1 LEDRKSPRKRLTNEG
16 IALQTPQ
23 EAPHFQIGLDP
34 LRVSRD
40 REHGFQR
47 IVSNDFRGS

>member
-1 LEDRKSPRKRLTNEG
+1 MTAAVNAATGKPDAFKFVCRGNVS
-16 IALQTPQ
+16 A
-23 EAPHFQIGLDP
+23 

-47 IVSNDFRGS
+47 IVSIDFRRS